1 MIEPAIVTTVAY
13 LMGSIPTAYLLG
25 RRLAGIDI
33 TRLGSGNS
41 GTVNAWRYLGQRAG
55 IAVLV
60 LDAAKG
66 AAVMGLILALDLT
79 ESAALAAAIAVT
91 LGHNFSVFLRF
102 RGGRGVAVV
111 FGLSLVVL
119 PALTVVSLAVLP
131 LTYFFTRSI
140 VWSFLASFVAL
151 NALTIATGQ
160 PGAQVGLCITL
171 SLVVIATHLWR
182 IRSAFGPALRAR
194 DFARLGRLE

>member
-1 MIEPAIVTTVAY
+1 MIEPAIVTTIAY
-13 LMGSIPTAYLLG
+13 LTGSIPTAYLLG

-41 GTVNAWRYLGQRAG
+41 GTINAWRYLGWRAG

-66 AAVMGLILALDLT
+66 AAVMGLILALDLS

-91 LGHNFSVFLRF
+91 LGHNFSVFMRF
-102 RGGRGVAVV
+102 RGGKGVAVV

-119 PALTVVSLAVLP
+119 PALTAVSLAVLP
-131 LTYFFTRSI
+131 VTYYFTRGI
-140 VWSFLASFVAL
+140 VWSFLASFRRTQHADHRHK
-151 NALTIATGQ
+151 AA
-160 PGAQVGLCITL
+160 
-171 SLVVIATHLWR
+171 
-182 IRSAFGPALRAR
+182 RSAGGAVHHTKPGRHR
-194 DFARLGRLE
+194 DASLANP